1 MADAW
6 LPLEEESAGTQ
17 QLFRLAPLVLDTLFR
32 GGVLV
37 MDELEASFHPLL
49 ALQIIRTFNDQP
61 EPASRAAD
69 FFYARHQPCSG
80 QRSSAVTQSRSDL
93 AD

>member
-1 MADAW
+1 MADAPW

-49 ALQIIRTFNDQP
+49 ALQIIRTFDDP
-61 EPASRAAD
+61 GRKFRRHAS
-69 FFYARHQPCSG
+69 
-80 QRSSAVTQSRSDL
+80 
-93 AD
+93 